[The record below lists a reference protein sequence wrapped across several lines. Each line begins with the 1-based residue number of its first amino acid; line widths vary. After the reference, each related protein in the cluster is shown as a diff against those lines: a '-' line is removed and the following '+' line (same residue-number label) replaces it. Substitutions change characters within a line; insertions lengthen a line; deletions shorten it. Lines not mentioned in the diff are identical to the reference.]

1 MRKFLSSHLKA
12 LPYQVHTNRELGLM
26 LRGVKPLAA
35 FADYEGH
42 FPEVV
47 LRYLRMFDRHV
58 AAGRFVRR
66 DLIID
71 KELGQLRCVY
81 FALPK
86 EEWRIQAMIDLRAR
100 PGKWTRE
107 MEREEG
113 ELLGYTTEQNEIWLS
128 RSRFGSE

>member
-1 MRKFLSSHLKA
+1 MSKFLPPHLKA

-26 LRGVKPLAA
+26 LRGVKPLAV
-35 FADYEGH
+35 FTDYEGH

-66 DLIID
+66 DEIVD
-71 KELGQLRCVY
+71 NKHGRLRSVL
-81 FALPK
+81 FALPN
-86 EEWRIQAMIDLRAR
+86 EEWRIQAMIDLRAQ

-113 ELLGYTTEQNEIWLS
+113 ELLGYTAEQNEIWLS
-128 RSRFGSE
+128 RFTKGD